1 MSTFEER
8 LAEREAAYRSVVLKA
23 HQDPAFRARLKAD
36 PAAAFK
42 EVLGNDWPADIT
54 LEVIEETPDRCVLV
68 LPAIFGAANDDELS
82 DDDLELVAAGYP
94 ARPAIPKNMGKRGFS

>member
-8 LAEREAAYRSVVLKA
+8 LAEREAAYRTVVLKA
-23 HQDPAFRARLKAD
+23 HQDPAFRTRLKAD

-42 EVLGNDWPADIT
+42 EVLGNDWPAEIR
-54 LEVIEETPDRCVLV
+54 LEVIEETADSCVLV

-94 ARPAIPKNMGKRGFS
+94 ARPAIPKNMGKHGFN